1 MNPVRGTRLAGACFR
16 LGATGL
22 VLLASGGCGSS
33 KPWTYEHEHSAAR
46 LLCQEASQRI
56 TSLQRYSFDLPL
68 PYRQAQCATSSPGF
82 YLDKRRDELSVG
94 TSGVFTYGNIQ
105 VTASALYMKVNSFLD
120 GRADGLLYPKQA
132 FLEDLLARQALP
144 SHTGIKPS
152 RLDWVSM
159 QGYQCLRSY
168 ERWEGTAVGILEDKV
183 KYWCWEQESGLQQP
197 FYVHAGQRL
206 PLGSKGYDLDQVFI
220 VPFFQSL
227 RINPLPA
234 PVLAKAR
241 ADLQGFCAHIKSR
254 YDQNLRWGDDYPDKR
269 LTLTHL
275 HYCGYDVPL
284 PDLRAPLPQAR
295 AD

>member
-1 MNPVRGTRLAGACFR
+1 MTLAMSMRRAIERALAGGLLLIISGCMTPPLVYENDR
-16 LGATGL
+16 LDSRMLCT
-22 VLLASGGCGSS
+22 
-33 KPWTYEHEHSAAR
+33 ESAK
-46 LLCQEASQRI
+46 RI
-56 TSLQRYSFDLPL
+56 TLMQRYSFDLPG
-68 PYRQAQCATSSPGF
+68 PYRHAQCGTITGGF
-82 YLDKRRDELSVG
+82 TYEKGRDALSVG
-94 TSGVFTYGNIQ
+94 TSGSFSYGDIQ
-105 VTASALYMKVNSFLD
+105 VTASGLYMRVNSFLD
-120 GRADGLLYPKQA
+120 GWGDGLLYPQQA

-144 SHTGIKPS
+144 SHTGVKPS
-152 RLDWVSM
+152 SLDWVSM

-227 RINPLPA
+227 KINPLPA

-241 ADLQGFCAHIKSR
+241 TDIQKACAHIKSR

-269 LTLTHL
+269 LTLTRL

-284 PDLRAPLPQAR
+284 PDLSAPVPQAKS
-295 AD
+295 D